1 MAYRKVISND
11 THAGGMGGFYEPII
25 YFNSQIAG
33 EVTADATHTVF
44 IAPAAGTIVSVVGGV
59 LENGSD
65 GSNALTMAF
74 DVKKNGTSV
83 ASTVPAIAKTAAS
96 DARATT
102 QSSGTGI
109 TQAVLK
115 TDGTATF
122 AAGDTITVVFDITR
136 TASPSTEITA
146 PACRVGVKFDA
157 V

>member
-1 MAYRKVISND
+1 MAYRKYVTND
-11 THAGGMGGFYEPII
+11 THAGGFGGFYEHIV
-25 YFNSQIAG
+25 YFNPHIAG

-44 IAPAAGTIVSVVGGV
+44 IAPAAGTIVDVVDGV

-65 GSNALTMAF
+65 ASNALTMAF

-96 DARATT
+96 DARVTT

-109 TQAVLK
+109 TQFVAK

-122 AAGDTITVVFDITR
+122 AAGDTITIVFDITR
-136 TASPSTEITA
+136 TASPTTEITGPSA
-146 PACRVGVKFDA
+146 RIGVKFNA